1 MINFSKQQNL
11 TIILFTFVI
20 LFFLSLSFK
29 RASLWS
35 DTFLIWTDA
44 IEKSPSKARPYNN
57 VAHFLVGKKE
67 FAKAVPYLEKSL
79 ALLPSYPPA
88 HSNMAS
94 VYMHFE
100 DWKSAEL
107 YLLNA
112 LKFGQPFPDI
122 YNRLA
127 VVYKNMN
134 NYPKVIEVLT
144 VALKKYKNNSMMTA
158 NLAAAYTNYGYEF
171 GGAGNFNEA
180 LNNFNKALSIL
191 STHSSAV
198 YGKALSVQELG
209 QKEEA
214 LSLWKEYLDI
224 VPSDDDF
231 VEDVRKKIAKLESEM
246 N

>member
-20 LFFLSLSFK
+20 LFFLSLSFN

-35 DTFLIWTDA
+35 DPFLIWTDA
-44 IEKSPSKARPYNN
+44 IEKSPSKARAYNN
-57 VAHFLVGKKE
+57 VGNFLIKKDE
-67 FAKAVPYLEKSL
+67 FSKAMPYLEKSL
-79 ALLPSYPPA
+79 SLLPNYQPA
-88 HSNMAS
+88 HINMAA

-107 YLLNA
+107 SLLNA
-112 LKFGQPFPDI
+112 LKFGQPFPGT

-134 NYPKVIEVLT
+134 NYPQVIEVLT
-144 VALKKYKNNSMMTA
+144 IALKKYKNNSLMIT
-158 NLAAAYTNYGYEF
+158 NLAAAYTDYGYEF
-171 GGAGNFNEA
+171 GGAGNFNDA
-180 LNNFNKALSIL
+180 LSNFNKALSVL
-191 STHSSAV
+191 PTHRSAV

-209 QKEEA
+209 HKKEA
-214 LSLWKEYLDI
+214 LSLWKEYLYI
-224 VPSDDDF
+224 VPSDDDYA
-231 VEDVRKKIAKLESEM
+231 EDVRNKITILESEL